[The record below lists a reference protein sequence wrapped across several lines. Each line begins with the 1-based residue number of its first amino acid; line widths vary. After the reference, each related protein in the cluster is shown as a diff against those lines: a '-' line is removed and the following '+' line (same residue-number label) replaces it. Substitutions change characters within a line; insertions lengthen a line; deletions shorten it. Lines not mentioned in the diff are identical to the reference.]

1 MKTKL
6 GKYVPFLPILALLYF
21 FMQMGSAEAQNTD
34 GNKTMQNVATH
45 KNAVN

>member
-1 MKTKL
+1 MKTIL
-6 GKYVPFLPILALLYF
+6 GKYVPFFFFFFLLYF